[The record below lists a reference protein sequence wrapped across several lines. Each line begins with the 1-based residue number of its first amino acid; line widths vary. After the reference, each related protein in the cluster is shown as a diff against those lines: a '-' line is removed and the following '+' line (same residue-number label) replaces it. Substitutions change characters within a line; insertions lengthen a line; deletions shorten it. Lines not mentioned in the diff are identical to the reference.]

1 MDPTAEKEITKEKTV
16 IEKLKNNPGSDD
28 KKPEKAEITKNEKA
42 ARTGDRS
49 SFGLW
54 LALLFVSGGTIASI
68 AIVYRKKKHNGLKY

>member
-1 MDPTAEKEITKEKTV
+1 MIK
-16 IEKLKNNPGSDD
+16 KLKNSPGSGD
-28 KKPEKAEITKNEKA
+28 KKSEKAEITKNEKA

-68 AIVYRKKKHNGLKY
+68 AIVYRKKKA

>member
-28 KKPEKAEITKNEKA
+28 KKPEKAEITQNEKA

-68 AIVYRKKKHNGLKY
+68 AIVYRKKKA

>member
-1 MDPTAEKEITKEKTV
+1 MNVESILRILLLVLAAAFWVYGIL
-16 IEKLKNNPGSDD
+16 ID
-28 KKPEKAEITKNEKA
+28 KKPEKTEITKNEKA

-68 AIVYRKKKHNGLKY
+68 AIVYRKKKA